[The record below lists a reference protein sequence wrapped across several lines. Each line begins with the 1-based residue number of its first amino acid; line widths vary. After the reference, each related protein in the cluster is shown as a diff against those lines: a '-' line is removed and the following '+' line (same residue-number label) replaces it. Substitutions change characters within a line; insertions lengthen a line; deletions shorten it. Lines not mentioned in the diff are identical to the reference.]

1 MSRTFDPM
9 QLGSIEMFCKAA
21 EASSFTAAALA
32 LGVTP
37 AAVSRSV
44 GRLEQRLGV
53 TLFARSTRQ
62 IRLSDDGRAYHEQ
75 CTQALHQIAEAGR
88 AVTGQQGEPSGT
100 LRISAPT
107 TYAHPRLFKL
117 LPSFMAAFP
126 NIKVDISVSSRNVDF
141 VDEGFDV
148 AIRLGTPADSRLVA
162 RKLEDAS
169 LGVFAS
175 PHYLRAHGTPQSL
188 ADLKAHHE
196 IGFVRPSTG
205 KQLPWLFRDHGQDV
219 EHMPNASIAVMDDPL
234 GCVHH
239 AANGGGLV
247 QTYHFVVA
255 DMLAQGILVE
265 VLQSRAG
272 RSRPFSILYPYNRH
286 LSARVRAWVDF
297 VVAWLSTHGR
307 HESLR

>member
-1 MSRTFDPM
+1 MTRTFDTM
-9 QLGSIEMFCKAA
+9 QLGSIEMFCQAA
-21 EASSFTAAALA
+21 QSSSFTAAAAA

-53 TLFARSTRQ
+53 TLLARSTRHM
-62 IRLSDDGRAYHEQ
+62 RLTDDGRAYFEQ
-75 CTQALHQIAEAGR
+75 CTQALQQLAEAGH
-88 AVTGQQGEPSGT
+88 AITGKQAAPSGT

-107 TYAHPRLFKL
+107 TYAHPRLFKM
-117 LPSFMAAFP
+117 LPAFMAAFP
-126 NIKVDISVSSRNVDF
+126 NIKIDISVSSRNVDF

-148 AIRLGTPADSRLVA
+148 AIRLGTPEDSRLVA

-169 LGVFAS
+169 LGLFAS

-188 ADLKAHHE
+188 AQLAQHHC
-196 IGFVRPSTG
+196 IAFVRPSNG
-205 KQLPWLFRDHGQDV
+205 KALPWLFRTHGQDV
-219 EHMPNASIAVMDDPL
+219 DHIPHASLAVLDDPL

-239 AANGGGLV
+239 AAAGGGLV

-255 DMLAQGILVE
+255 DLLAQGSLVE
-265 VLQSRAG
+265 VLPRHAG

-297 VVAWLSTHGR
+297 VVAWLAVHGEHR
-307 HESLR
+307 A